1 MKIAHMY
8 GKNYSCLQYIK
19 YIALS
24 FILLSAKQH
33 YLNKT
38 ISKETKI
45 FFSYSRTAL
54 KVTFLERA

>member
-1 MKIAHMY
+1 MY